1 MSDAPPPV
9 PKKKSLL
16 RRFLPSTVPG
26 CAAVLTLLFM
36 IVAVAVVA
44 AAFYFDSNNLP
55 WRHAIGIPR
64 IAIILLLVLLVPAV
78 LFFALRLW
86 LEGEKRLYPDI
97 DNAWKAGIHALEE
110 QGLDLK
116 DLACFLVLG
125 SRSIG
130 QERAIMQTGQLDL
143 RVDGV
148 PDGPAPI
155 HWYATPDE
163 VFIFC
168 SDSSWSSALS
178 AKRQRHFEE
187 FGPQKSRS
195 LANVG
200 STLPKNLGTNKRN
213 PPAGKAGNE
222 TVQLEQFLQ
231 GEGAGFASSLG
242 FGTDPG
248 AAKTVELDDYAS
260 RSEFDAAAISDSG
273 TETAPII
280 LSSVQATDRIGRLTY
295 VCQQLVRVRQP
306 LSPING
312 ILSLLP
318 QGAISR
324 GSDDAAALE
333 QAVKSDLSAIRTTL
347 QVRCPVTALVTDLE
361 REVGFRELMRRVGKE
376 RVSQQR
382 FGRRFDCRSLPTP
395 AEMETLVEGLSGTIE
410 DWVYALFREDE
421 ALTRPGNQQL
431 FMLLCDY
438 RYNFKA
444 NLSRVLRYAFAYDR
458 EESSSEDG
466 LLFSGCYLVATG
478 ERADQR
484 AFVGGILKKLVDEQ
498 EVLEWTTDALLAQQR
513 WERISR
519 AGLFLALLMI
529 ALAIWQ
535 VFFMS

>member
-1 MSDAPPPV
+1 MSDAPPPA
-9 PKKKSLL
+9 PKKKPLL

-26 CAAVLTLLFM
+26 CAAILTLLFM

-64 IAIILLLVLLVPAV
+64 IAIILLLVLIVPTV

-97 DNAWKAGIHALEE
+97 DNAWKAGINALEE
-110 QGLDLK
+110 QGLDIK

-168 SDSSWSSALS
+168 SDSSWSSALA

-200 STLPKNLGTNKRN
+200 STLPKNLGSNKRN
-213 PPAGKAGNE
+213 SPAGQAGNE

-231 GEGAGFASSLG
+231 GEGAGFAASYG
-242 FGTDPG
+242 FGTDTSNAG
-248 AAKTVELDDYAS
+248 TVEVDDYAS

-273 TETAPII
+273 TESAPII

-324 GSDDAAALE
+324 GGDDAAALE

-382 FGRRFDCRSLPTP
+382 FGRRFDCRSLPTQPKWKPSSKDSP
-395 AEMETLVEGLSGTIE
+395 APSKIGSMPSSEKTKRSPGLATNNSSCSCAIIATTSKRTS
-410 DWVYALFREDE
+410 A
-421 ALTRPGNQQL
+421 AS
-431 FMLLCDY
+431 CDTPSLMTAK
-438 RYNFKA
+438 NPQPKTA
-444 NLSRVLRYAFAYDR
+444 
-458 EESSSEDG
+458 SSSAA
-466 LLFSGCYLVATG
+466 ATSSPPAKG
-478 ERADQR
+478 PTNGPSWAVSSRNSSTN
-484 AFVGGILKKLVDEQ
+484 KKSSNGPPTRCSPNNAGNGSAEQ
-498 EVLEWTTDALLAQQR
+498 ASFWPC
-513 WERISR
+513 
-519 AGLFLALLMI
+519 
-529 ALAIWQ
+529 
-535 VFFMS
+535 